1 MLPGLL
7 ITALLLGGVV
17 LLHPA
22 DEVARV
28 RELFGLGD
36 DRLREIPEYAVGEGS
51 FAFAETQPGSD
62 DPVGYS
68 PCRPIPYVVN
78 PDGAPEEWEPL
89 IHDAVE
95 ATSRASGLEFSYEG
109 ESDARPAS
117 YDDGFL
123 ANDPPPVLVA
133 WATPEEVP
141 ALKGDVIGLGGS
153 AAYEPRPGLRQYATG
168 VLTLDRDQFDV
179 RDWIPGAREP
189 LEAVVLHELGH
200 LVGLGH
206 VDDAGELMHPT
217 NTRTSYGPG
226 DLEGLAR
233 LGDTPCR

>member
-7 ITALLLGGVV
+7 VTALILAGVV
-17 LLHPA
+17 LLHPG
-22 DEVARV
+22 DEMARV

-68 PCRPIPYVVN
+68 PCARIPYVVN
-78 PDGAPEEWEPL
+78 PEGAPEKWKPL

-95 ATSRASGLEFSYEG
+95 ATSRASGLEFAYEG
-109 ESDARPAS
+109 ETDARPAS

-123 ANDPPPVLVA
+123 ATDPPPVLVA
-133 WATPEEVP
+133 WATPQEQP
-141 ALKGDVIGLGGS
+141 ALEGDVIGLGGS
-153 AAYEPRPGLRQYATG
+153 ASYEVRPGLRQYATG

-179 RDWIPGAREP
+179 TGWIPGSREP

-200 LVGLGH
+200 LVGLAH
-206 VDDAGELMHPT
+206 VDDAGELMHPA
-217 NTRTSYGPG
+217 NTRTTYGPG

>member
-1 MLPGLL
+1 VLPGLL
-7 ITALLLGGVV
+7 ITALLLAGIV
-17 LLHPA
+17 LLHPGS
-22 DEVARV
+22 EMARV

-51 FAFAETQPGSD
+51 FAFAETQPGTD

-68 PCRPIPYVVN
+68 PCRPIEYVVN
-78 PDGAPEEWEPL
+78 PDGAPDGWETLVRDP
-89 IHDAVE
+89 VE
-95 ATSRASGLEFSYEG
+95 STSRASGLEFTYEG
-109 ESDARPAS
+109 TSDARPAS
-117 YDDGFL
+117 YDEGFL
-123 ANDPPPVLVA
+123 AADAPPVLVA

-141 ALKGDVIGLGGS
+141 ALEGDVVGLGGS
-153 AAYEPRPGLRQYATG
+153 ASYEVRPGLRQYATG

-179 RDWIPGAREP
+179 SGWIPGGREP

-200 LVGLGH
+200 LVGLAH

-217 NTRTSYGPG
+217 NTRTTYGPG

>member
-1 MLPGLL
+1 M
-7 ITALLLGGVV
+7 V
-17 LLHPA
+17 LLHPGN
-22 DEVARV
+22 EMARV

-36 DRLREIPEYAVGEGS
+36 DRLREIPEYAVGQGS

-68 PCRPIPYVVN
+68 PCAQIEYVVN
-78 PDGAPEEWEPL
+78 PEGAPEDWESL

-95 ATSRASGLEFSYEG
+95 ATSRASGLEFAYAG
-109 ESDARPAS
+109 ETDARPAS

-123 ANDPPPVLVA
+123 ATAPPPVLVV
-133 WATPEEVP
+133 WATPEEQP
-141 ALKGDVIGLGGS
+141 ALAGEVIGLGGS
-153 AAYEPRPGLRQYATG
+153 AAYEVRPGLRQYATG

-179 RDWIPGAREP
+179 PGWVPGSREP

-200 LVGLGH
+200 LVGLAH

-217 NTRTSYGPG
+217 NTRTAYGPG

>member
-7 ITALLLGGVV
+7 VTALLMAGVV

-22 DEVARV
+22 DEMARV

-51 FAFAETQPGSD
+51 FAFAATQPGSD
-62 DPVGYS
+62 DPVGYN
-68 PCRPIPYVVN
+68 PCAPIEYVVN
-78 PDGAPEEWEPL
+78 PRGAPEKWETL

-109 ESDARPAS
+109 ETDARPAS
-117 YDDGFL
+117 YEDGFL
-123 ANDPPPVLVA
+123 AGDPPPVLVA
-133 WATPEEVP
+133 WATPEEQP
-141 ALKGDVIGLGGS
+141 ALAGDVIGLGGS
-153 AAYEPRPGLRQYATG
+153 AAYEVRPGLRQYATG

-179 RDWIPGAREP
+179 TGWVPGSREP

-206 VDDAGELMHPT
+206 VDDPGELMHPT
-217 NTRTSYGPG
+217 NTRTTYGPG